1 MKVLVLVRML
11 LVVCTCCWF
20 VLRIIECVRCHDIG
34 MSCNVSSRCKFPVPV
49 PFPLYSRSYLF
60 VCVPVYPGPR
70 LVFDSFR
77 PAPVFGEKNM
87 AMEMGEEF
95 SRPFPSVFIL
105 GTLPFWLH
113 RLSCEYLLIILV
125 LLWRPW
131 RRVLVVVASCPGT
144 VLLVHS
150 RAVCRRTDCLASHI
164 ILS

>member
-1 MKVLVLVRML
+1 M
-11 LVVCTCCWF
+11 
-20 VLRIIECVRCHDIG
+20 CHPG
-34 MSCNVSSRCKFPVPV
+34 VSFRFPSRSRCIPVRICSSVYPFIPVPV
-49 PFPLYSRSYLF
+49 SFSTLSVPLLF
-60 VCVPVYPGPR
+60 SVKKYGNGNGRGV
-70 LVFDSFR
+70 
-77 PAPVFGEKNM
+77 
-87 AMEMGEEF
+87 
-95 SRPFPSVFIL
+95 FPSVFIL